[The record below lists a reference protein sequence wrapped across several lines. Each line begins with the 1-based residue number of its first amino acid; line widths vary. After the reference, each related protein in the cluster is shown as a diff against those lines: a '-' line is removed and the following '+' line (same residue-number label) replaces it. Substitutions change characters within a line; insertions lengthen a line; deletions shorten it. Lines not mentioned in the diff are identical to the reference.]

1 MDKMNIDGIKGQMDR
16 RMKQSLDEVILPTA
30 NDLERAQDNKLE
42 IETKEFF
49 EMKKELF
56 EKRNYINRENLLVV
70 NSGDRDWMNET
81 EDRYS
86 FQVRFKPSTGE
97 NGESGLGVD
106 NLYRNIVSFEMVRVL
121 MAVENIIIPF
131 DNRFFID
138 YKSLPYIAL
147 KIDEIQPL
155 YDGTNGRINNTFAK
169 LLFDK
174 DHTNTVIINPKQA
187 NGTDDFSRKYSRQLT
202 RGYSS
207 MVPMS
212 NEKKPFTHLH

>member
-1 MDKMNIDGIKGQMDR
+1 
-16 RMKQSLDEVILPTA
+16 MKQSLDEVILPPTA

-56 EKRNYINRENLLVV
+56 EKRNYINRENLLLMT
-70 NSGDRDWMNET
+70 GDRDWMNET

-86 FQVRFKPSTGE
+86 FQVRFKPSGE

-147 KIDEIQPL
+147 KIDEIQPYMMVQTEGL
-155 YDGTNGRINNTFAK
+155 
-169 LLFDK
+169 
-174 DHTNTVIINPKQA
+174 IIHSQNYFLIKIIQI
-187 NGTDDFSRKYSRQLT
+187 L
-202 RGYSS
+202 
-207 MVPMS
+207 
-212 NEKKPFTHLH
+212 